1 MNLSDLTSE
10 QQEYLASFRRAFVD
24 HRSDSIL
31 FDGHDARSKFL
42 RDGLNWGLG
51 QGILYHDEKSDWLYS
66 DSQWTTLVYR
76 LTDKG
81 REILGLPRKESKQL
95 AP

>member
-1 MNLSDLTSE
+1 MNPADLTSE

-24 HRSDSIL
+24 HRSESIL
-31 FDGHDARSKFL
+31 FDGHEARNKFL
-42 RDGLNWGLG
+42 RDGLNWAID
-51 QGILYHDEKSDWLYS
+51 QGIIYHDEKSDWLYS

-81 REILGLPRKESKQL
+81 HEILGLPKKESKPP